1 MQEQL
6 SIYFDIGA
14 AGLCADAACGRQ
26 DRWPLPDAAP
36 SAGHDARVSATDDAA
51 TIRRY
56 RTARRDPSL
65 AVLEGFHALKHAL
78 RFGAEVVEAVASDR
92 AALDELAAELAPDLA
107 GTLAER
113 TAPVS
118 PAFLAEL
125 VPQAP
130 RTGVVAIARRPAVDV
145 AAMLAESRPAPVV
158 LLEDPRTMG
167 NMGACVRVAA
177 AADAAGVLTTGPNDP
192 WHPDALRAAA
202 GLHFALPVAALAPL
216 PRIAA
221 QKRQAAFSDL
231 LQSDRPLVAIDPEGE
246 NLQPVELPARAIL
259 AFGSERYGLSAE
271 LLERS
276 DARLAIPMRAGV
288 SSLNLATAVAAVLF
302 AQRLNTDAGDRNGD
316 RLGNR

>member
-1 MQEQL
+1 M
-6 SIYFDIGA
+6 SA
-14 AGLCADAACGRQ
+14 A
-26 DRWPLPDAAP
+26 
-36 SAGHDARVSATDDAA
+36 DDAA

-56 RTARRDPSL
+56 RTGRRDPSL

-78 RFGAEVVEAVASDR
+78 RFGAEVVEAVAADR

-113 TAPVS
+113 TTPVS
-118 PAFLAEL
+118 PALLAEL

-145 AAMLAESRPAPVV
+145 TEMLAEPRPAPVV

-192 WHPDALRAAA
+192 WHPDALRGAA
-202 GLHFALPVAALAPL
+202 GLHFALPVASVDEPPA
-216 PRIAA
+216 
-221 QKRQAAFSDL
+221 
-231 LQSDRPLVAIDPEGE
+231 SDRPLVAIDPGG
-246 NLQPVELPARAIL
+246 NDLRPAELPPRAIL
-259 AFGSERYGLSAE
+259 AFGTERYGLSAG
-271 LLERS
+271 LLDRA
-276 DARLAIPMRAGV
+276 DARVAIPMRAGV

-302 AQRLNTDAGDRNGD
+302 PRRLTTDAEGRNGD
-316 RLGNR
+316 